1 MAAKKQKLFYGLF
14 EDGIRD
20 LGKSRHLC
28 VRPVAFW
35 AWLCVS
41 ATRNQ
46 KCFPASAFPLPHTS
60 VRCRHLR
67 HRHAEVVSRVLMGTH
82 GEVKGDPNTHT
93 EVESRVLMGTHGE
106 VKGDQTH
113 RHTEVVSRVLTG
125 THGEIKGYQT
135 QSTYCPKRFCTF
147 LVGSII

>member
-1 MAAKKQKLFYGLF
+1 
-14 EDGIRD
+14 
-20 LGKSRHLC
+20 
-28 VRPVAFW
+28 
-35 AWLCVS
+35 
-41 ATRNQ
+41 
-46 KCFPASAFPLPHTS
+46 
-60 VRCRHLR
+60 
-67 HRHAEVVSRVLMGTH
+67 MGTH